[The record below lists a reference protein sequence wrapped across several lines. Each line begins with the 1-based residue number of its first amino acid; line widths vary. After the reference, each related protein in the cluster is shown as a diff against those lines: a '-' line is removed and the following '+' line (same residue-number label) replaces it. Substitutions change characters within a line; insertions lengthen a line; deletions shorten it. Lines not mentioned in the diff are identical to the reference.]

1 MQCIVVGTCTQ
12 VPALVL
18 QDFKPDLN
26 EFSTINCSIELI
38 VLYIMGIFS
47 SKCVCF
53 LNLFKFEPKK

>member
-38 VLYIMGIFS
+38 VLYI
-47 SKCVCF
+47 
-53 LNLFKFEPKK
+53 